1 MRPFGIAGIQ
11 MYLKPDP
18 SNIETMRHRLDLLMH
33 LYPWVQM
40 VMFSELAPCGPLLKY
55 AQTMPGPAEESFQ
68 EMAAR
73 HRIWLLPGSMF
84 ERHDGAIYNTA
95 SVINPH
101 GKVIGRYRKLFP
113 FYPFESGV
121 ATGNEFLVF
130 DVDSIGQFGVSI
142 CYDMWFPETTR
153 TLTSMGVEVILHPV
167 LTHTIDRDVEVSM
180 AHATAAM
187 FQCYVFDINGLGTGG
202 NGRSCVVDPSGRF
215 LHRSSVNEEFIPIE
229 IDLEQV
235 QRQRT
240 NGLMG
245 GLGQSLKSFRDREVD
260 FTVYDR
266 HAWDHPYLQSLG
278 PLIQHK
284 RGSSAMPEKPAS
296 GSTHKSKGHA

>member
-1 MRPFGIAGIQ
+1 VRPFGIAGIQ

-84 ERHDGAIYNTA
+84 ERHGGAIYNTA
-95 SVINPH
+95 SVINPQ

-121 ATGNEFLVF
+121 AAGNEFLVF
-130 DVDSIGQFGVSI
+130 DVDSIGRFGVSI

-153 TLTSMGVEVILHPV
+153 TLAWLGAEVILHP
-167 LTHTIDRDVEVSM
+167 TMTNTIDREVELSI
-180 AHATAAM
+180 ARANAAM
-187 FQCYVFDINGLGTGG
+187 NQCYFVDINVAGDLGLGRSGIYGPGG
-202 NGRSCVVDPSGRF
+202 EVIYQAGSGGEV
-215 LHRSSVNEEFIPIE
+215 LAVELDLDSVRRARQRGWHS
-229 IDLEQV
+229 QV
-235 QRQRT
+235 QP
-240 NGLMG
+240 
-245 GLGQSLKSFRDREVD
+245 LKSFRDS
-260 FTVYDR
+260 TVAFPAYVPGER
-266 HAWDHPYLQSLG
+266 QSPYLRSLG
-278 PLIQHK
+278 PLQ
-284 RGSSAMPEKPAS
+284 MPVRPTLQSDE
-296 GSTHKSKGHA
+296 T